1 MGGKGT
7 SFKPKSFRRF
17 PLAAPDAPMAFLA
30 TRHYLFQNQH
40 LQKNIKTNDFNF
52 PIITLLQKTWGR
64 GVTS

>member
-1 MGGKGT
+1 
-7 SFKPKSFRRF
+7 
-17 PLAAPDAPMAFLA
+17 MAFLA

-64 GVTS
+64 GGTS